1 MDFKLGVNRTVVEKR
16 EKKASQASA
25 SLQKGSAFSP
35 GSTLVWLMASVALLF
50 LILPILALILRS
62 ITNRAWEGVPGSAIP
77 DAIWLSFISTALS
90 MVITVLFGTPL
101 AFILARRRF
110 PLKRLVSVLVELPI
124 VLPPAVAGL
133 ALLIAFGRR
142 GLLGPI
148 LSELGIMLPFTIY
161 AVIMAQTFVSAPFYI
176 RSSQIGFQSVSK
188 EVEEAARV
196 DGAGG
201 FTLFWFV
208 TLPLSS
214 RTLAAGLILSWAR
227 ALGEF
232 GATILFA
239 GSLQGRTQTMPLL
252 IYNVIE
258 RDIDAA
264 IWTGLLLIGIA
275 LAALLLSQWLTRK
288 ANTDT

>member
-1 MDFKLGVNRTVVEKR
+1 MKPLVD
-16 EKKASQASA
+16 AQPMSA
-25 SLQKGSAFSP
+25 ARRSLLERFRQSLTFGSILL
-35 GSTLVWLMASVALLF
+35 TLVGTIALLF
-50 LILPILALILRS
+50 LTLPLVALFVRS
-62 ITNRAWEGVPGSAIP
+62 IANRAWEGLPETAIP
-77 DAIWLSFISTALS
+77 DAIWLSFISTTLT
-90 MVITVLFGTPL
+90 VVVTVLFGTPL

-110 PLKRLVSVLVELPI
+110 PFKRLISVLVELPI

-133 ALLIAFGRR
+133 ALLITFGRR
-142 GLLGPI
+142 GLFGPLLNQFEI
-148 LSELGIMLPFTIY
+148 TIPFTIT
-161 AVIMAQTFVSAPFYI
+161 AVVMAQTFVAAPFYI
-176 RSSQIGFQSVSK
+176 RSAQLGFQSVSK
-188 EVEEAARV
+188 EIEEAARV

-201 FTLFWFV
+201 FSLFWWV

-214 RTLAAGLILSWAR
+214 RTLAAGLILCWAR

-264 IWTGLLLIGIA
+264 IWTGLILIATA
-275 LAALLLSQWLTRK
+275 LVALLLSQWLARSATEQ
-288 ANTDT
+288 DTLTGIN

>member
-1 MDFKLGVNRTVVEKR
+1 VKNVEIKQEALVRWLRTPT
-16 EKKASQASA
+16 
-25 SLQKGSAFSP
+25 P
-35 GSTLVWLMASVALLF
+35 GSVLLALMGLIALLF
-50 LILPILALILRS
+50 LTLPLIALIVRS
-62 ITNRAWEGVPGSAIP
+62 IANRAWEGVPESAIP
-77 DAIWLSFISTALS
+77 DAIWLSFISTSLS
-90 MVITVLFGTPL
+90 MVITILFGTPL

-133 ALLIAFGRR
+133 ALLITFGRR
-142 GLLGPI
+142 GLLGAA
-148 LSELGIMLPFTIY
+148 LGELGISLTFTIY

-176 RSSQIGFQSVSK
+176 RSAYSGFQSVPK
-188 EVEEAARV
+188 EIEEAARV

-201 FTLFWFV
+201 FGLFWLV

-214 RTLAAGLILSWAR
+214 RTLAAGLILCWAR

-264 IWTGLLLIGIA
+264 IWTGLILVAIA
-275 LAALLLSQWLTRK
+275 LIALLLSQWLARR
-288 ANTDT
+288 ASDQDILVGIA

>member
-1 MDFKLGVNRTVVEKR
+1 LKPLVDAQPM
-16 EKKASQASA
+16 SA
-25 SLQKGSAFSP
+25 ARRSLLERFRQSLTFGSILL
-35 GSTLVWLMASVALLF
+35 TLVGTIALLF
-50 LILPILALILRS
+50 LTLPLVALFVRS
-62 ITNRAWEGVPGSAIP
+62 IANRAWEGLPETAIP
-77 DAIWLSFISTALS
+77 DAIWLSFISTTLT
-90 MVITVLFGTPL
+90 VVVTVLFGTPL

-110 PLKRLVSVLVELPI
+110 PFKRLISVLVELPI

-133 ALLIAFGRR
+133 ALLITFGRR
-142 GLLGPI
+142 GLFGPLLNQFEI
-148 LSELGIMLPFTIY
+148 TIPFTIT
-161 AVIMAQTFVSAPFYI
+161 AVVMAQTFVAAPFYI
-176 RSSQIGFQSVSK
+176 RSAQLGFQSVSK
-188 EVEEAARV
+188 EIEEAARV

-201 FTLFWFV
+201 FSLFWWV

-214 RTLAAGLILSWAR
+214 RTLAAGLILCWAR

-264 IWTGLLLIGIA
+264 IWTGLILIATA
-275 LAALLLSQWLTRK
+275 LVALLLSQWLARSATEQ
-288 ANTDT
+288 DTLTGIN